1 MAAVAGLRGTGD
13 WGTDERPKNFRELIM
28 WRNPNGSAPLFALT
42 SRIASES
49 VNDPE
54 FNWWDEP
61 NDLIRLQLNDGTG
74 MTSGDTAFVVDS
86 PDPSAAAP
94 GAAYGLATHLKVGDL
109 LMVEKTESQVLDN
122 EIIQVTAVT
131 SATAF
136 TATRGVA
143 GSTAAA
149 IADNAFFTKIG
160 SAYAEGTAAADATSR
175 NPIKYNNL
183 CQIFKSS
190 YEVTKTAE
198 KTHARTGD
206 VVSNDKKR
214 KVFDHSRDIELSM
227 MFGQKFET
235 TGANGKPL
243 RYMGGLREFI
253 PTDTTTIFGT
263 GVTLSTYMSAVSP
276 IFDWDTSAGDERIVF
291 CGNGYLNTLND
302 LAALNGQVRFMET
315 IKVYGMN
322 LRRFVLP
329 QGQLFIRAHP
339 LMNRHPLYQNSAFII
354 DFSALKYRHLRDTKA
369 EDNIQNP
376 GDDARKGQ
384 WLSEI
389 SLEVR
394 HGGLSCGYHGNF
406 TSVA

>member
-1 MAAVAGLRGTGD
+1 
-13 WGTDERPKNFRELIM
+13 
-28 WRNPNGSAPLFALT
+28 
-42 SRIASES
+42 
-49 VNDPE
+49 
-54 FNWWDEP
+54 
-61 NDLIRLQLNDGTG
+61 
-74 MTSGDTAFVVDS
+74 
-86 PDPSAAAP
+86 
-94 GAAYGLATHLKVGDL
+94 
-109 LMVEKTESQVLDN
+109 MVEDATEAQVLTH
-122 EIIQVTAVT
+122 ELIQVTSVT
-131 SATAF
+131 SGTAF
-136 TATRGVA
+136 AATRGVA
-143 GSTAAA
+143 GSAAAA
-149 IADNAFFTKIG
+149 IADDAFLLKIG
-160 SAYAEGTAAADATSR
+160 SAYAEGTSAADATSR

-183 CQIFKSS
+183 CQIFKST

-198 KTHARTGD
+198 KTFARTGD
-206 VVSNDKKR
+206 VIANDKKR
-214 KVFDHSRDIELSM
+214 KVFDHSRDIELAF

-263 GVTLSTYMSAVSP
+263 GVTLSTYMDAVSP

-302 LAALNGQVRFMET
+302 LAALNGQIRFMET
-315 IKVYGMN
+315 IKVFGMN

-339 LMNRHPLYQNSAFII
+339 LMNRHAQYRDSAFII
-354 DFSALKYRHLRDTKA
+354 DFSALKYRMLRDTSA
-369 EDNIQNP
+369 EDNIQTP
-376 GDDARKGQ
+376 GDDSRKGQ

-406 TSVA
+406 NSVA

>member
-28 WRNPNGSAPLFALT
+28 FRNPNGSAPLFALT
-42 SRIASES
+42 ARIASES

-61 NDLIRLQLNDGTG
+61 NDLIRLQINGAIASTI
-74 MTSGDTAFVVDS
+74 TAIVVDS
-86 PDPSAAAP
+86 PDPSASAP
-94 GAAYGLATHLKVGDL
+94 GIAYGLATHLKPGDL
-109 LMVEKTESQVLDN
+109 LMVEKAAESQVLDN
-122 EIIQVTAVT
+122 ELIQVTSVT

-136 TATRGVA
+136 AADRGVA
-143 GSTAAA
+143 GSAAAA
-149 IADNAFFTKIG
+149 IADDAFLLKIG

-183 CQIFKSS
+183 CQIFKST

-198 KTHARTGD
+198 KTFARTGD
-206 VVSNDKKR
+206 VIANDKKR
-214 KVFDHSRDIELSM
+214 KVFDHSRDIELAF

-263 GVTLSTYMSAVSP
+263 GITLSVYMNAVSP

-302 LAALNGQVRFMET
+302 LAALNGQIRFMET
-315 IKVYGMN
+315 IKVFGMN

-339 LMNRHPLYQNSAFII
+339 LMNRHAQYQNSAFFI
-354 DFSALKYRHLRDTKA
+354 DFSALKYRMLRDTTA
-369 EDNIQNP
+369 EDNIQTP
-376 GDDARKGQ
+376 GDDSRKGQ

>member
-42 SRIASES
+42 ARVASES
-49 VNDPE
+49 TNDPE

-61 NDLIRLQLNDGTG
+61 NDLIRLQVNGALLI
-74 MTSGDTAFVVDS
+74 GDTAFVVDS
-86 PDPSAAAP
+86 PDPDASNP
-94 GAAYGLATHLKVGDL
+94 GATYGSALHLKPGDL
-109 LMVEKTESQVLDN
+109 LMVEKAEATTIDN
-122 EIIQVTAVT
+122 EIVAVT
-131 SATAF
+131 SVSSATAF
-136 TATRGVA
+136 SVTRGVA
-143 GSTAAA
+143 GTTAAS
-149 IADNAFFTKIG
+149 IGDDAFLTKIG
-160 SAYAEGTAAADATSR
+160 SAYAEGTDAPDATSR

-183 CQIFKSS
+183 CQIFKSA

-198 KTHARTGD
+198 KTYARTGD

-235 TGANGKPL
+235 TGSNGKPL

-253 PTDTTTIFGT
+253 PTDTTTIFGA
-263 GVTLSTYMSAVSP
+263 GVTLSQYMDAVSP

-339 LMNRHPLYQNSAFII
+339 LMNRHALYRNSAFLI
-354 DFSALKYRHLRDTKA
+354 DFSALKYRYLRDTKA

-376 GDDARKGQ
+376 GQDARKGQ